1 MSQKSQTDGISIL
14 EVVVVK
20 RTNLLEK
27 RTFGGIATQK
37 APDCG
42 TPTMVPGI
50 GTYGKL
56 LEVAY
61 REFNSLYA
69 TSRNFSYVPIPGS

>member
-37 APDCG
+37 VKAALVGFC
-42 TPTMVPGI
+42 V
-50 GTYGKL
+50 
-56 LEVAY
+56 
-61 REFNSLYA
+61 
-69 TSRNFSYVPIPGS
+69 